1 MKRSYPNALG
11 RCLVRFFQEYLPSLR
26 GMSPHTI
33 HSYRD
38 ALVLYLRYVAS
49 RSARPVD
56 KLDLGDFTAEHV
68 AEFVTFL
75 EHTRGNGIGTR
86 NARLA
91 ALHTFARFVAT
102 EHPERLS
109 ELQRV
114 LGVPFKRGARRESLE
129 YLDQREVEA
138 LLKVSA
144 PTTPS
149 SQRDLALFALMFNT
163 GARVQEVLDLQ
174 VRDVRFEPPYQVR
187 LRGKGGKIR
196 VCPIWGQTAVKLR
209 HLIERSSPA
218 AEPDSPLFTNRYG
231 TKLTRFGVR
240 YLLRKHLAQCADS
253 VATLRGK
260 RIHPHSLRHTTAVH
274 LLKAGVDFATISQWL
289 GHASLN
295 TTMNYAKA
303 DLDIKRQA
311 LAQVFP
317 DVLGAPRA
325 GHIGL
330 QRLDVVA
337 WLRRL

>member
-1 MKRSYPNALG
+1 MKRSYPNDLG

-38 ALVLYLRYVAS
+38 ALVLYLRYAAS
-49 RSARPVD
+49 HSGHRVHE
-56 KLDLGDFTAEHV
+56 LDLVDFTAEHV

-75 EHTRGNGIGTR
+75 ERTRRNGIGTR

-102 EHPERLS
+102 EHPERLA
-109 ELQRV
+109 EVQRV

-138 LLKVSA
+138 LLKA
-144 PTTPS
+144 PARSTPS
-149 SQRDLALFALMFNT
+149 DQRDRALFALMFNT
-163 GARVQEVLDLQ
+163 GARVQEVLDLR

-196 VCPIWGQTAVKLR
+196 VCPIWGQTAAKLR
-209 HLIERSSPA
+209 HLIECSGAA

-240 YLLRKHLAQCADS
+240 YLLRKHLARCAES

-274 LLKAGVDFATISQWL
+274 LLKAGIDFATISQWL

-303 DLDIKRQA
+303 DMDIKRQA

-325 GHIGL
+325 GHVRL
-330 QRLDVVA
+330 ERLDVVE
-337 WLRRL
+337 WLRRI

>member
-1 MKRSYPNALG
+1 
-11 RCLVRFFQEYLPSLR
+11 
-26 GMSPHTI
+26 MSPHTI

-174 VRDVRFEPPYQVR
+174 V
-187 LRGKGGKIR
+187 
-196 VCPIWGQTAVKLR
+196 
-209 HLIERSSPA
+209 
-218 AEPDSPLFTNRYG
+218 
-231 TKLTRFGVR
+231 
-240 YLLRKHLAQCADS
+240 
-253 VATLRGK
+253 
-260 RIHPHSLRHTTAVH
+260 
-274 LLKAGVDFATISQWL
+274 
-289 GHASLN
+289 
-295 TTMNYAKA
+295 
-303 DLDIKRQA
+303 
-311 LAQVFP
+311 
-317 DVLGAPRA
+317 
-325 GHIGL
+325 
-330 QRLDVVA
+330 
-337 WLRRL
+337 